1 MVEAGGN
8 RWVLGI
14 LYPIPC
20 PALVSPAPSSS
31 WLLLLASFSH
41 VIWTPHPHPQPWLP
55 LLPPSHSSLE
65 WHPNIQLHGE
75 PGQDNATW

>member
-14 LYPIPC
+14 PQPVPC

-31 WLLLLASFSH
+31 WLPLLASLSH
-41 VIWTPHPHPQPWLP
+41 VIWTHPPILAA

-65 WHPNIQLHGE
+65 WHPNIQLQGE